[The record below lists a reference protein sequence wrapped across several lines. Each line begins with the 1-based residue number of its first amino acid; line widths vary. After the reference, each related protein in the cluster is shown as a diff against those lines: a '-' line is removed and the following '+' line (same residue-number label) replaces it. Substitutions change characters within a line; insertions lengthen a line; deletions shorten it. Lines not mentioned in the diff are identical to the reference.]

1 MNHNFCQSCG
11 MPLNATSLYGSEQN
25 ELKMK
30 NTVSIVIVMRTDSLN
45 SRSFYYYFF
54 S

>member
-25 ELKMK
+25 GVK
-30 NTVSIVIVMRTDSLN
+30 NEEYCIYCYCYEN
-45 SRSFYYYFF
+45 GQFKQPFF
-54 S
+54 LLLFF